1 MLSCLLDSDSPC
13 VMMVLFFVC
22 VGNLSLLSSSARVKV
37 DCPTHAQAGVPRM
50 QKCKSLSAENSE
62 LSKFPFF
69 LQSKV
74 GGCRVVVVV
83 VFGGGYIQITMSC
96 LLKIF
101 CATIWSQ
108 PLYGDYHELEQ
119 LAKIK
124 RFNGAFT

>member
-13 VMMVLFFVC
+13 VMMVLCFCFVC

-37 DCPTHAQAGVPRM
+37 DCPTHAQVGGPRM
-50 QKCKSLSAENSE
+50 QKCRSLSAENSE

-74 GGCRVVVVV
+74 GGCRV
-83 VFGGGYIQITMSC
+83 FFGWGGGGGGYIQITMSW

-108 PLYGDYHELEQ
+108 PLYGDYHELE
-119 LAKIK
+119 
-124 RFNGAFT
+124 